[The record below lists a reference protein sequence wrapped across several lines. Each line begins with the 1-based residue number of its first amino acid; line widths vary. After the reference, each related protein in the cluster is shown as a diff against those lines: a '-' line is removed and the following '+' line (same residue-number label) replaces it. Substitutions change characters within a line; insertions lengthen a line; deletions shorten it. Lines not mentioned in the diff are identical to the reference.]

1 MGHLS
6 LEAIN
11 QPRLALPLAA
21 RQTGDMSFIPT
32 RAARFR
38 ICQYDRIVRPGNYSD
53 RVFHLLVA
61 DDNPEI
67 RKRLCEILEREVDY
81 DMCVEATHGEEAI
94 ALARRH
100 QPALMVLDRS
110 MPMMNGLEV
119 ARELK
124 RIMPETPI
132 ILFTLYAD
140 VARKSGAVLFVDM
153 VIAKTDRNLMSYI
166 RSLVPAD
173 KPSI

>member
-1 MGHLS
+1 
-6 LEAIN
+6 
-11 QPRLALPLAA
+11 
-21 RQTGDMSFIPT
+21 
-32 RAARFR
+32 
-38 ICQYDRIVRPGNYSD
+38 
-53 RVFHLLVA
+53 
-61 DDNPEI
+61 
-67 RKRLCEILEREVDY
+67 
-81 DMCVEATHGEEAI
+81 MCVEATHGEEAI